1 MTIRGRKCWGILLV
15 ILLAGAFVIS
25 CFVLLENHHRANAER
40 AQFETLRQY
49 LKTAP
54 TEIVVTEDKPPSS
67 AEAAQEPPEPTMI
80 PHMAELYGQNPD
92 IAAWIRIEGTNI
104 DYPVML
110 TPSEPHKYL
119 KLGLDGQ
126 YSKSGVLFIGGA
138 SMEDDNL
145 IVHGHNMKNGTMFS
159 DLPQYED
166 ADFYKDHKV
175 IYLDTLYE
183 QQRFEV
189 VAAFRS
195 RAYRTDEHG
204 FRYYRYNNFGGK
216 EDFDAFMTEVNQF
229 ALYPATAKASYGDQ
243 LLTLSTC
250 AYHELNG
257 RFVVVAKQI
266 K

>member
-1 MTIRGRKCWGILLV
+1 MMIRGRKCWGILLV
-15 ILLAGAFVIS
+15 VLLSLAFSIS
-25 CFVLLENHHRANAER
+25 GFMLLENHHRASAER

-49 LKTAP
+49 LETAP
-54 TEIVVTEDKPPSS
+54 TEIVVTEDKYPS
-67 AEAAQEPPEPTMI
+67 AEAAQEPPEPTML

-119 KLGLDGQ
+119 NLGFDGQ
-126 YSKSGVLFIGGA
+126 YSKSGVPFFGGA
-138 SMEDDNL
+138 SMEDENL
-145 IVHGHNMKNGTMFS
+145 VIHGHNMKNETMFS
-159 DLPQYED
+159 DLLPYED

-175 IYLDTLYE
+175 ICLDTLYE

-250 AYHELNG
+250 AYHEPNG
-257 RFVVVAKQI
+257 RFVVVAKEI